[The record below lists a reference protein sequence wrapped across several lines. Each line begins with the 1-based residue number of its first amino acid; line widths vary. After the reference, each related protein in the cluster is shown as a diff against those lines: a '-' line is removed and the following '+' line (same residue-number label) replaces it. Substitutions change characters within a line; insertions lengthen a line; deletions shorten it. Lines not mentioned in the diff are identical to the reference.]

1 MHTKHGQPKPLIT
14 NVLSS
19 PNDAPSLAGLDLN
32 LLVVLDA
39 LLRKRHVTHAGREVG
54 LSQSATS
61 HALGRLRAHF
71 GDPLLVRDGN
81 TLVPTSRADSLAEP
95 LGKALSTLASA
106 ITAPLPFDPQTA
118 RRTFALAAADFGQ
131 FVVLPPLIE
140 RLARLAPGI
149 DLVVRDTNLTATK
162 ALGEGQFDLWLGPPV
177 GGVRIGEARA
187 TEARTTETG
196 LYARALFDER
206 FVCVVRRD
214 HPDVGDTLDLDTFV
228 ALPHAFVA
236 PRGTPGGVV
245 DDVLAER
252 GLTRRVAVTV
262 QHFLVAPW
270 LIAGSNMVITL
281 AERIAR
287 AFVMQLPLKV
297 LEPPLPLPLFTIQL
311 TWHERRHRDPGH
323 QWLRNQIID
332 VCKTV

>member
-1 MHTKHGQPKPLIT
+1 MHKAHTGPKALIT
-14 NVLSS
+14 QPISTLAE
-19 PNDAPSLAGLDLN
+19 APSLTGLDLN

-39 LLRKRHVTHAGREVG
+39 LLRRRHVTLAGREVG

-71 GDPLLVRDGN
+71 DDALLVRDGN
-81 TLVPTSRADSLAEP
+81 TLVPTSRAESLAEP
-95 LGKALSTLASA
+95 LAQALGTLASA
-106 ITAPLPFDPQTA
+106 IAAPLPFDPRTA
-118 RRTFALAAADFGQ
+118 LRTFVLAAADYGQ

-140 RLARLAPGI
+140 RLARFAPGI
-149 DLVVRDTNLTATK
+149 DLVVKDAGPGTAK
-162 ALGEGQFDLWLGPPV
+162 VLGEGLVDLALGPPI
-177 GGVRIGEARA
+177 GGVRASEV
-187 TEARTTETG
+187 ESDQPG
-196 LYARALFDER
+196 LYGRALFDEG

-214 HPDVGDTLDLDTFV
+214 HPDIGDTLDLDTFI

-236 PRGTPGGVV
+236 PRGTPGGIV
-245 DDVLAER
+245 DDLLAER
-252 GLTRRVAVTV
+252 GLTRRVAVMV

-270 LIAGSNMVITL
+270 LIAQSNMVITI
-281 AERIAR
+281 ADRIAR
-287 AFVMQLPLKV
+287 AFVTQLPLKV
-297 LEPPLPLPLFTIQL
+297 LTPPLPLPRFTMQL